1 MRLGSQKLWSA
12 ALNMVKT
19 LPELKSLLN
28 LQLFCGKAT
37 ATPSIHYFIFFPKQ
51 RGHTEAVLTV
61 TVQAGGVQSR
71 WYPGHL
77 AFSLQIS
84 ALNASCDMSMC
95 ISTAQART
103 KRWPREKKGEAPCKF
118 PHKMLLLTCPC
129 AVRLRRLAQNAGR
142 GRSFRHFPF
151 KFLDQ

>member
-37 ATPSIHYFIFFPKQ
+37 ATPSIHYFIFSPKQ

-103 KRWPREKKGEAPCKF
+103 KRWPRDAGPAF
-118 PHKMLLLTCPC
+118 SLQIS
-129 AVRLRRLAQNAGR
+129 AQNASCDMSMCISTAQGR
-142 GRSFRHFPF
+142 TKRWPRDTGPAFS
-151 KFLDQ
+151 L